1 MTRLSNAPEFWAFL
15 LAGVIHLVILFG
27 MVTPRPPAEPHER
40 PTLEVTLTT
49 NPATRKALTP
59 PAPPPEI
66 RPDPTPVQAP
76 MPESQ
81 PESKPASPPAKVKP
95 AQPTHKPQAV
105 KTPPPTS
112 SNPPAVHS
120 LPTVV
125 NAPATAS
132 TVKRL
137 SADLL
142 SQQISALSAELNR
155 SKPDRL
161 DFQKKTAIEALNLPK
176 YKTTAYEQ
184 AWQSKVER
192 VGNLNY
198 PEIARKNRWSGVLRL
213 SVSLKADGSVLGI
226 NVRQSSGHPE
236 LDEAA
241 ARIVRLAAPYAPFPD
256 EFKAETD
263 ILVIT
268 RTWQFLDDFR
278 LNTTR

>member
-1 MTRLSNAPEFWAFL
+1 MTRLSSAPEVWAFL
-15 LAGVIHLVILFG
+15 LASVIHAVILFG
-27 MVTPRPPAEPHER
+27 LITPRPPAEPPMR
-40 PTLEVTLTT
+40 PTLEVTLATH
-49 NPATRKALTP
+49 PAATGKALTP
-59 PAPPPEI
+59 ETWPNS
-66 RPDPTPVQAP
+66 TPVLAHL
-76 MPESQ
+76 PEPL
-81 PESKPASPPAKVKP
+81 PEPKPASLPAKVKP
-95 AQPTHKPQAV
+95 TQPTHKPHAQPV
-105 KTPPPTS
+105 KTTPPAP

-120 LPTVV
+120 LPTGM
-125 NAPATAS
+125 NAPTTAS
-132 TVKRL
+132 TDKRL

-226 NVRQSSGHPE
+226 SVRQSSGHPE

-241 ARIVRLAAPYAPFPD
+241 ARIVRLAAPYAQFPD

-268 RTWQFLDDFR
+268 RTWQFQDDFR